1 MRFRFKWFIKAF
13 MLLGEWKCGCQL
25 KSRARRRTLLQLIMQ
40 TYTFYLKEEKEKG
53 KKLLKSLFYCI
64 FAEDKLHLGKAIK
77 QACFF
82 AETSLRRHL
91 LKTSLRNTRHLT

>member
-1 MRFRFKWFIKAF
+1 MQDFRYVGLDISLKQRA
-13 MLLGEWKCGCQL
+13 LGDIHFCFLSQL
-25 KSRARRRTLLQLIMQ
+25 AYNSEILSK
-40 TYTFYLKEEKEKG
+40 
-53 KKLLKSLFYCI
+53 